1 MPMAERES
9 VFPLVERVT
18 ALPGFTSSVGT
29 RVLDAEPG
37 LVRMAI
43 ARRPDLVQFNGY
55 FHGGVV
61 AGLADHAAGGA
72 VTTLL
77 PEGRIAITVRFDVN
91 FLAPADGEELVAEA
105 TAIQV
110 GKTISVARVDVGV
123 GGSEAERS
131 CALCVVTLRS
141 VAAPEAPAGVR

>member
-1 MPMAERES
+1 MAERES

-43 ARRPDLVQFNGY
+43 ARRADLVQFNGY

-91 FLAPADGEELVAEA
+91 FLAPADGEELIAEA

-110 GKTISVARVDVGV
+110 GKTISVARVEVGS
-123 GGSEAERS
+123 GGTEGARP
-131 CALCVVTLRS
+131 CALSVVTLRS
-141 VAAPEAPAGVR
+141 VAAPAAAGAR